1 MLPLDNPY
9 VDISA
14 ADGTFCIAKLPVG
27 HWEFQAWHEKV
38 GQLDTPE
45 WPKGRFTAT
54 IKPGTKDLG
63 TIKIA
68 PAMFGKK

>member
-1 MLPLDNPY
+1 MLPLDHPY

-14 ADGTFCIAKLPVG
+14 ADGRFCIAKLPVG
-27 HWEFQAWHEKV
+27 RWEFQAWHEKV
-38 GQLDTPE
+38 GRLDAPE

-54 IKPGTKDLG
+54 IKPGTNDLG

-68 PAMFGKK
+68 PWLLGK